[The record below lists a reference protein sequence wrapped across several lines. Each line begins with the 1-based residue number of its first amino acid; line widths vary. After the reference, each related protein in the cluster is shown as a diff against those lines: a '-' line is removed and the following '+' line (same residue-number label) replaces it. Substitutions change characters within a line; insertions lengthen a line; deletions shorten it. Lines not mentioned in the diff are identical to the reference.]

1 MESATAIAESGQT
14 IDSSKTAAEIEV
26 DALTAAGFSAEQI
39 TTLQANGYTSADIAT
54 INAIEALSQ
63 SIGLL
68 TVAADGVVTEETEA
82 SSPITKDNIIAIS
95 KTTLDTFVE
104 QLIA

>member
-1 MESATAIAESGQT
+1 M
-14 IDSSKTAAEIEV
+14 

-82 SSPITKDNIIAIS
+82 SFPITKDNIIAIS
-95 KTTLDTFVE
+95 KQHSIHLYP